1 MCEHTHGGRCCHSLQ
16 IENPAE
22 AFSVYKFIDISSV
35 ECLNESVSGSGKL
48 VFKPYEDRRSSSFVE
63 SESDEELLFNIPFT
77 ANIKLKGIIISGE
90 PSDEHPKVVTL
101 YRNRPFMTFS
111 DTNDE
116 GDQTLSLSVDPQ
128 GEIIYPLKA
137 TRFSNLHCLSV
148 HVRAN
153 YGGDHT
159 RVYYIGLQGEFLSAT
174 RSKIVVANYEL
185 TPNLSDHKSDI
196 THSANFL
203 VQ

>member
-111 DTNDE
+111 DTNVNNVVLV
-116 GDQTLSLSVDPQ
+116 GVMINCCLYRMKVIRRYHCPSTR
-128 GEIIYPLKA
+128 KA
-137 TRFSNLHCLSV
+137 
-148 HVRAN
+148 
-153 YGGDHT
+153 
-159 RVYYIGLQGEFLSAT
+159 
-174 RSKIVVANYEL
+174 RSF
-185 TPNLSDHKSDI
+185 TP
-196 THSANFL
+196 
-203 VQ
+203 